1 MYLCIMYIIGVTGDK
16 SVDSGIVYPYR
27 MTNAYYLH
35 AVQFD
40 FYFKSLFTFFM

>member
-1 MYLCIMYIIGVTGDK
+1 MYIIGVTGDK

-27 MTNAYYLH
+27 MTNAYYLQFAVY

>member
-1 MYLCIMYIIGVTGDK
+1 MYIIGVTGNK

-27 MTNAYYLH
+27 MTNVYYLH